1 MSRGA
6 TLPLQPRLLLS
17 RNNPHGRK
25 ARFIIGLGNNPIPYV
40 EQETDADSSTAAAAI
55 VGRDLENGVL
65 SPFSS
70 AWESGAEPDQGLALG
85 RVDPALLARLRRNLF
100 FSLPSAYNPSGQLN
114 TDTIR
119 TLDYFKSLKNVSK
132 TFYSPPQNGPYANAG
147 LQPEEATWRN
157 ALGDF
162 CRPLVAEPDASASV
176 PIVQPVGSDGTA
188 FLNSV

>member
-6 TLPLQPRLLLS
+6 TLPLQPPLLFS

-40 EQETDADSSTAAAAI
+40 EQETDADASTAAAAI
-55 VGRDLENGVL
+55 GAL

-70 AWESGAEPDQGLALG
+70 AWETGAEPDQGLALG
-85 RVDPALLARLRRNLF
+85 RVDPALLTRLRRNMF

-114 TDTIR
+114 ADTIR

-157 ALGDF
+157 AFGDF
-162 CRPLVAEPDASASV
+162 CRPLVTEPDASAPV
-176 PIVQPVGSDGTA
+176 PIAQPVGSDGTA
-188 FLNSV
+188 FLHSV